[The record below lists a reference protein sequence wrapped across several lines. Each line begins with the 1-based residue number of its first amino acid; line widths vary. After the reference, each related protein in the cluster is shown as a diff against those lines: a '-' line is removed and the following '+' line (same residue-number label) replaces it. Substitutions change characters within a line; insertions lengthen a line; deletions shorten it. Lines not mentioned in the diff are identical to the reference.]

1 MSQAAFQYYSKYY
14 DLIYADKDYANETKY
29 ILAVLARYGLRAG
42 RLLEF
47 GCGTGRHALLLAE
60 TGFNIIGIER
70 SPDMAEEAIRRSAS
84 LSSGSFACRIG
95 DIRSTGL
102 GETFDAV
109 LSLFHVISY
118 QTTDDD
124 VRAVFSAAAAHL
136 MPGGLFFFDV
146 WHGPAVLAQRPSVRT
161 KRMEEGQ
168 ISILRIAEPELD
180 MERRLVTVNLSVLA
194 EDRSSSKLQKIKEV
208 HPMRYFFPP
217 EIARFASE
225 SGFEVTCSE
234 EFLTGAVP
242 SELTWSVAYLLRRR

>member
-1 MSQAAFQYYSKYY
+1 
-14 DLIYADKDYANETKY
+14 
-29 ILAVLARYGLRAG
+29 
-42 RLLEF
+42 
-47 GCGTGRHALLLAE
+47 
-60 TGFNIIGIER
+60 
-70 SPDMAEEAIRRSAS
+70 
-84 LSSGSFACRIG
+84 
-95 DIRSTGL
+95 
-102 GETFDAV
+102 
-109 LSLFHVISY
+109 
-118 QTTDDD
+118 
-124 VRAVFSAAAAHL
+124 
-136 MPGGLFFFDV
+136 
-146 WHGPAVLAQRPSVRT
+146 
-161 KRMEEGQ
+161 MEEGQ